1 MKRFTSPVL
10 EKGEIVY
17 LGYRPDMKANLYAVR
32 SIDGKP
38 PIPLGQL
45 LAAAPNM
52 LQTLKE
58 ELEALLVWQQCRYHL
73 PADIRE
79 VIGISIDKIQRTINP
94 GGNPL

>member
-1 MKRFTSPVL
+1 MKRFTSPVP
-10 EKGEIVY
+10 EKGKIVY
-17 LGYRPDMKANLYAVR
+17 LGYRPDMEANLYAVR

-45 LAAAPNM
+45 FAASPSM

-58 ELEALLVWQQCRYHL
+58 EYEALQTWQKCHNL

-79 VIGISIDKIQRTINP
+79 GIGISIDKIQRTINP